1 MRKQLKNTNSKKLV
15 YRTFYMMATDI
26 VFSKMNNYN
35 NTIDSALALVKK
47 SNVTVDRKKIL
58 KGINRNTLIKK
69 FNKWGIDDAYKRRD

>member
-1 MRKQLKNTNSKKLV
+1 
-15 YRTFYMMATDI
+15 MMATDI

-58 KGINRNTLIKK
+58 KGINRNTFIQR
-69 FNKWGIDDAYKRRD
+69 FNEWGKR

>member
-15 YRTFYMMATDI
+15 YGTLYTMATYL

-47 SNVTVDRKKIL
+47 SNVTVDRKKLL
-58 KGINRNTLIKK
+58 KGINRNTFIQR
-69 FNKWGIDDAYKRRD
+69 FNEWGKR